1 MSRQVAF
8 SQVQQ
13 GSVMFSLSVKQR
25 LYALMGGS
33 ALLLLV
39 FGIAAILGMGSSVDA
54 LNRMYLERV
63 VPLQSLKTVA
73 DDYAVLVVDTSHKV
87 RNENISWDEGLANLD
102 MAEARIKRLWEDYL
116 QHDLDERE
124 AALVTAIRPLIRRAD
139 GEIAALRKIFTNRD
153 PEALTAFTVEALY
166 PAIDPVSEGFSN
178 LVAVQ
183 LEISEEIFSDAALA
197 YSRTRNLF
205 LVMLALAIAGLL
217 ITASRLVAGI
227 SRPLNEAVQH
237 CDRLAGGDLSSRVDR
252 VSHDEFGALI
262 TALNEM
268 TDRLKAIVGEVNTAA
283 VTINGSSREI
293 AEGNLHLSQR
303 TEQQAA
309 NLEETASNM
318 EEMTVTVRQTA
329 ENAKYANQLASGAR
343 DEAQQGATIVADAK
357 HAMNEINQSSQ
368 KIADITSVVDEI
380 AFQTNLLAL
389 NAAVEAARAGDAGRG
404 FAVVAAEVRVLA
416 QRSAEAAKQI
426 KALIE
431 DSVSK
436 VTEGSR
442 LVGDSEQTLAGI
454 VDSITQV
461 STIVSEISSSSEE
474 QSDGISQVNQAVT
487 QMDQSTQQNA
497 ALVEEAAAGAKSLE
511 EQAVALE
518 HLMAFFQLDAGASS
532 GPATA
537 GRMALAAPPT
547 ASVAPAVRRLEP
559 ANTFPAASRSATAT
573 KGANESRGDPAAQWE
588 EF

>member
-1 MSRQVAF
+1 
-8 SQVQQ
+8 
-13 GSVMFSLSVKQR
+13 MFSLSVKQR

-87 RNENISWDEGLANLD
+87 RNDNISWDEGLANLD
-102 MAEARIKRLWEDYL
+102 MAESRIKRIWEDYL

-124 AALVTAIRPLIRRAD
+124 VALVTAIRPLIRRAD
-139 GEIAALRKIFTNRD
+139 GEIAALRKIFTERD
-153 PEALTAFTVEALY
+153 ADALTAFTVDALY

-183 LEISEEIFSDAALA
+183 LEISEEIFSDAAQA
-197 YSRTRNLF
+197 YSRTRTLF
-205 LVMLALAIAGLL
+205 LLMLALAIAGLL

-237 CDRLAGGDLSSRVDR
+237 FHRLAGGDLSSRVDR
-252 VSHDEFGALI
+252 VSHDEFGALV

-283 VTINGSSREI
+283 VTINASSREI

-343 DEAQQGATIVADAK
+343 DEAQQGATIVSDAK
-357 HAMNEINQSSQ
+357 QAMNEINQSSQ

-518 HLMAFFQLDAGASS
+518 HLMAFFQLDASAS
-532 GPATA
+532 GRPATA
-537 GRMALAAPPT
+537 GKMALAAPPT
-547 ASVAPAVRRLEP
+547 ASATPAVRRLEP
-559 ANTFPAASRSATAT
+559 ANRLPAALRSATAT
-573 KGANESRGDPAAQWE
+573 KSANESRGDPAAQWE

>member
-1 MSRQVAF
+1 
-8 SQVQQ
+8 
-13 GSVMFSLSVKQR
+13 MFSLSVKQR

-102 MAEARIKRLWEDYL
+102 MAEARIKRIWEDYL

-153 PEALTAFTVEALY
+153 AEALTAFTVEALY

-183 LEISEEIFSDAALA
+183 LEISAEIFSDAALA

-404 FAVVAAEVRVLA
+404 FAVEAAEARVLA

-559 ANTFPAASRSATAT
+559 ANTLPAASRSATAT

>member
-1 MSRQVAF
+1 
-8 SQVQQ
+8 
-13 GSVMFSLSVKQR
+13 MFSLSVKQR

-87 RNENISWDEGLANLD
+87 RNDNISWDEGLANLD
-102 MAEARIKRLWEDYL
+102 MAEARIKRIWEDYL

-139 GEIAALRKIFTNRD
+139 GEIAALRKIFTDRD
-153 PEALTAFTVEALY
+153 AEALTAFTVEALY

-197 YSRTRNLF
+197 YSRTRTLF

-252 VSHDEFGALI
+252 VSHDEFGALV

-268 TDRLKAIVGEVNTAA
+268 TDRLKAIVGEVSTAA

-532 GPATA
+532 ARANA
-537 GRMALAAPPT
+537 GKMALAAPPT
-547 ASVAPAVRRLEP
+547 ASVAPAVRRLQP
-559 ANTFPAASRSATAT
+559 ANRLPSASRSATAT
-573 KGANESRGDPAAQWE
+573 KGANESRGDPGARWE

>member
-1 MSRQVAF
+1 M
-8 SQVQQ
+8 
-13 GSVMFSLSVKQR
+13 GNLSVKHR
-25 LYALMGGS
+25 LYALMGAS
-33 ALLLLV
+33 ASLLLV

-87 RNENISWDEGLANLD
+87 RNGNITWEEGLANLD
-102 MAEARIKRLWEDYL
+102 SAEARIKRIWDAYL
-116 QHDLDERE
+116 QHDLDARE
-124 AALVTAIRPLIRRAD
+124 TALVADIKPLIRRAD
-139 GEIAALRKIFTNRD
+139 SEIATLRQIFRD
-153 PEALTAFTVEALY
+153 RDSQTLTAFTVDALY

-183 LEISEEIFSDAALA
+183 LEISEEIFEQAAGA
-197 YSRTRNLF
+197 YSQTRTLF
-205 LVMLALAIAGLL
+205 LVLLAAAIAVLL
-217 ITASRLVAGI
+217 ITASRLVSGI
-227 SRPLNEAVQH
+227 TRPLNKAVEH
-237 CDRLAGGDLSSRVDR
+237 CGRLANGDLSSRVDEVGNDELGR
-252 VSHDEFGALI
+252 LVS
-262 TALNEM
+262 ALNEM
-268 TDRLKAIVGEVNTAA
+268 TERLKGIVGEVNTAA
-283 VTINGSSREI
+283 VTINSSSREI

-329 ENAKYANQLASGAR
+329 DNAKYANQLASGAR
-343 DEAQQGATIVADAK
+343 DEAQEGAGIVANAK
-357 HAMNEINQSSQ
+357 NAMAEINQSSQ

-442 LVGDSEQTLAGI
+442 LVGDSEQTLSGI
-454 VDSITQV
+454 VESITQV
-461 STIVSEISSSSEE
+461 SNIVSEISSSSEE
-474 QSDGISQVNQAVT
+474 QSEGISSVNQAVT
-487 QMDQSTQQNA
+487 QMDQTTQQNA
-497 ALVEEAAAGAKSLE
+497 ALVEEAAAGAKSLQ
-511 EQAVALE
+511 EQAVSLE
-518 HLMAFFQLDAGASS
+518 QLMAFFQLQQGGARAM
-532 GPATA
+532 ATDVPV
-537 GRMALAAPPT
+537 ALAAPQQ
-547 ASVAPAVRRLEP
+547 ASTVPMVARLEP
-559 ANTFPAASRSATAT
+559 ANAGQVAASDLATP
-573 KGANESRGDPAAQWE
+573 KRANESRRDPTAQWE

>member
-1 MSRQVAF
+1 
-8 SQVQQ
+8 
-13 GSVMFSLSVKQR
+13 MFSLSVKQR

-87 RNENISWDEGLANLD
+87 RNDNISWDEGLANLD
-102 MAEARIKRLWEDYL
+102 MAEARIKRIWEDYL

-153 PEALTAFTVEALY
+153 AEALTAFTVEALY

-197 YSRTRNLF
+197 YSRTRTLF

-252 VSHDEFGALI
+252 VSHDEFGALV

-532 GPATA
+532 GPATV
-537 GRMALAAPPT
+537 GKMALAAPPT

-559 ANTFPAASRSATAT
+559 ANTLPAASRSATAT

>member
-1 MSRQVAF
+1 
-8 SQVQQ
+8 
-13 GSVMFSLSVKQR
+13 MFKLSVKQR

-39 FGIAAILGMGSSVDA
+39 FGLAAIVGMGNSVDS

-87 RNENISWDEGLANLD
+87 RNNNITWDDGLANLD
-102 MAEARIKRLWEDYL
+102 VAEARIKRIWSDYL
-116 QHDLDERE
+116 QHDLDPRE
-124 AALVTAIRPLIRRAD
+124 VALIDALRPLIRQAD
-139 GEIAALRKIFTNRD
+139 GEIATLRDIFLRRD
-153 PEALTAFTVEALY
+153 SEALTAFTVDALY
-166 PAIDPVSEGFSN
+166 PAIDPVSDGFAN

-183 LEISEEIFSDAALA
+183 LEISEEIFDAAALA
-197 YSRTRNLF
+197 YSRTRTLF
-205 LVMLALAIAGLL
+205 LVMLAVAIAGLL
-217 ITASRLVAGI
+217 ITASRLVAGVT
-227 SRPLNEAVQH
+227 RPLNEAVEH
-237 CDRLAGGDLSSRVDR
+237 CGRLASGDLTSRVTR
-252 VSHDEFGALI
+252 VSHDEFGTLI

-268 TDRLKAIVGEVNTAA
+268 TERLTGIVGEVSGAA
-283 VTINGSSREI
+283 VSINTSSREI

-309 NLEETASNM
+309 NLEETASSM
-318 EEMTVTVRQTA
+318 EQMTVTVRQTA
-329 ENAKYANQLASGAR
+329 DNAKHANQLAAGAR
-343 DEAQQGATIVADAK
+343 DEARQGASIVADARN
-357 HAMNEINQSSQ
+357 AMGEINQSSQ

-426 KALIE
+426 KVLID
-431 DSVSK
+431 DSVAK

-454 VDSITQV
+454 VDSISKV
-461 STIVSEISSSSEE
+461 STIVSEISSSSQE

-487 QMDQSTQQNA
+487 QMDQTTQQNA

-511 EQAVALE
+511 GQAVSLE
-518 HLMAFFQLDAGASS
+518 QLMAFFHLDQNHALPS
-532 GPATA
+532 TA
-537 GRMALAAPPT
+537 RQALAHAPKQRLVT
-547 ASVAPAVRRLEP
+547 NINALEP
-559 ANTFPAASRSATAT
+559 ANTQPDFPGSALGT

>member
-1 MSRQVAF
+1 MSRQLAC
-8 SQVQQ
+8 SQVLQ

-87 RNENISWDEGLANLD
+87 RNDNISWDEGLANLD
-102 MAEARIKRLWEDYL
+102 MAEARIKRIWEDYL

-139 GEIAALRKIFTNRD
+139 GEIAALRKIFTDRD
-153 PEALTAFTVEALY
+153 AEALTAFTVEALY

-197 YSRTRNLF
+197 YSRTRTLF

-252 VSHDEFGALI
+252 VSHDEFGALV

-268 TDRLKAIVGEVNTAA
+268 TDRLKAIVGEVSTAA

-532 GPATA
+532 ARANA
-537 GRMALAAPPT
+537 GKMALAAPPT
-547 ASVAPAVRRLEP
+547 ASVAPAVRRLQP
-559 ANTFPAASRSATAT
+559 ANRLPSASRSATAT
-573 KGANESRGDPAAQWE
+573 KGANESRGDPGARWE

>member
-1 MSRQVAF
+1 
-8 SQVQQ
+8 
-13 GSVMFSLSVKQR
+13 MFSLSVKQR

-87 RNENISWDEGLANLD
+87 RNDNISWDEGLANLD
-102 MAEARIKRLWEDYL
+102 MAEARIKRIWEDYL

-139 GEIAALRKIFTNRD
+139 GEIAALRKIFTDRD
-153 PEALTAFTVEALY
+153 AEALTAFTVEALY

-197 YSRTRNLF
+197 YSRTRTLF

-252 VSHDEFGALI
+252 VSHDEFGALV

-268 TDRLKAIVGEVNTAA
+268 TDRLKAIVGEVSTAA

-293 AEGNLHLSQR
+293 AEGNLHLSQP

-532 GPATA
+532 ARANA
-537 GRMALAAPPT
+537 GKMALAAPPT
-547 ASVAPAVRRLEP
+547 ASVAPAVRRLQP
-559 ANTFPAASRSATAT
+559 ANRLPSASRSATAT
-573 KGANESRGDPAAQWE
+573 KGANESRGDPGARWE